1 MQDQPAQPP
10 LKDPPAYLFA
20 CGRQNAPDSVVVE
33 GRTYT
38 FYKLFKHD
46 FFALTAMY
54 RDDTPPAPGELKA
67 EAPTYAVL
75 KIQRTYH
82 LFGIPMQW
90 LGRIVANHEIAIFEK
105 LQGVPGV
112 PAFLGRIGKTGFLH
126 AYVPGEPLTPQHPF
140 TPKFFD
146 DLHQLFAD
154 IHARGIAYVDS
165 NKRENILFGDN
176 GKPWLIDFQISYRGR
191 NNVLCRWILTR
202 FQNEDW
208 YHYYKHKTR
217 LMPQHCTPEEM
228 DRAQRQ
234 SLLIKIHR
242 FFAQPI
248 IRVRRK
254 FLSRYKLEKVK

>member
-1 MQDQPAQPP
+1 MPVTDPHKP
-10 LKDPPAYLFA
+10 LKEPPAYLFA
-20 CGRQNAPDSVVVE
+20 CGKQNAPDTLTVA
-33 GRTYT
+33 GRTYA

-54 RDDTPPAPGELKA
+54 RDVTTVA
-67 EAPTYAVL
+67 ENAEPVYAVL

-82 LFGIPMQW
+82 LFGLPMLW
-90 LGRIVANHEIAIFEK
+90 LGRIVANHEIAILEK

-112 PAFLGRIGKTGFLH
+112 PAFLGRTGKTGFLH
-126 AYVPGEPLTPQHPF
+126 AFIPGEPLTPQHPF
-140 TPKFFD
+140 TPKFFEQ
-146 DLHQLFAD
+146 LHQLFAD
-154 IHARGIAYVDS
+154 IHARNIAYVDS
-165 NKRENILFGDN
+165 NKRENILFGDD
-176 GKPWLIDFQISYRGR
+176 GRPWLIDFQISFMSRSF
-191 NNVLCRWILTR
+191 LSRWILTI

-228 DRAQRQ
+228 VRARRQ
-234 SLLIKIHR
+234 SWPIKIHR

>member
-1 MQDQPAQPP
+1 MQEQTAHKP
-10 LKDPPAYLFA
+10 LKEPPAYLFA
-20 CGRQNAPDSVVVE
+20 MGRQNAPETLTVA
-33 GRTYT
+33 GRTYR

-54 RDDTPPAPGELKA
+54 LDETPPATDELKG
-67 EAPTYAVL
+67 ETPTYAVL

-82 LFGIPMQW
+82 LFGFPMQW
-90 LGRIVANHEIAIFEK
+90 LGRIVANHEIGIFEK
-105 LQGVPGV
+105 LQGVAGV
-112 PAFLGRIGKTGFLH
+112 PAFLGRYGRTGFLH
-126 AYVPGEPLTPQHPF
+126 AFVPGEPLTPQHPF

-146 DLHQLFAD
+146 DLHQLFTD

-165 NKRENILFGDN
+165 NKRENILFGDD
-176 GKPWLIDFQISYRGR
+176 GKPWLIDFQISFRSR
-191 NNVLCRWILTR
+191 SFLSRWFLKHM
-202 FQNEDW
+202 QAEDW

-217 LMPQHCTPEEM
+217 LMPQHCTPEEIA
-228 DRAQRQ
+228 RAERQ
-234 SLLIKIHR
+234 SWLIKLHR